1 MQPVRGVAEFTAT
14 LSMRDE
20 GAVGVWGVYE
30 TMGGGD
36 SCPRGTSE
44 GGVEVRAHLYPT
56 QSLAL

>member
-1 MQPVRGVAEFTAT
+1 MAEVTVA
-14 LSMRDE
+14 LRMRDE
-20 GAVGVWGVYE
+20 GVVGVVGVYE

-44 GGVEVRAHLYPT
+44 GGAEVRAHLHPT